1 MHGYIYVII
10 HYLYVVARQLL
21 MCAKSGLYCNQEEPF
36 ICHSRVHGN
45 DKELNEKKSDLADC
59 RHIAF
64 CQKMLEC
71 LPGRRGTTG

>member
-1 MHGYIYVII
+1 MHSYPCVII
-10 HYLYVVARQLL
+10 YYLCIVAMRLL

-45 DKELNEKKSDLADC
+45 DKNLKEKKSDLADC
-59 RHIAF
+59 RYIAF
-64 CQKMLEC
+64 CQKMLKC